1 MNGSGSS
8 GSSSFFE
15 NGGAVGGT
23 FAAVGIVAI
32 LIICGIAWFLYR
44 RRKAQRMDADVAM
57 AASAAAATTR
67 TPFDDDDPEMVEDPA
82 YGAAGAG
89 GAGASSAG
97 YHNNGYY
104 ATSNPEYEPSHFS
117 SGTAPGFAG
126 MGAYGAAAGAGG
138 AGAAAAYNNY
148 YNEGNSQ
155 GHYYDNPGQGAQDYY
170 PQSQEEHAY
179 SQGTHPTDEYGNAIG
194 YGYPV
199 DQQQQHQH
207 QHQQHMQQQH
217 EQPQEWLQP
226 GRSPP
231 LDGEGMPFAT
241 GAVGGS
247 AARRRSAG
255 MTNGH
260 ENELLGPN
268 VFADVPSP
276 EGEGASNHL
285 GEADNRL
292 DHQGLTRAHDQGS
305 ASSLRD
311 DQDYSRRVLSV
322 KNQD

>member
-1 MNGSGSS
+1 M
-8 GSSSFFE
+8 
-15 NGGAVGGT
+15 GGT
-23 FAAVGIVAI
+23 FAAVGIVAV
-32 LIICGIAWFLYR
+32 LIVVGIAWLFYR

-67 TPFDDDDPEMVEDPA
+67 TPFDDDDPEMAEEPGYGA
-82 YGAAGAG
+82 GGAAGA
-89 GAGASSAG
+89 ASSAG
-97 YHNNGYY
+97 YHNGGYY

-126 MGAYGAAAGAGG
+126 MGAYGAAAAAGG
-138 AGAAAAYNNY
+138 AGGAAAYNNY

-155 GHYYDNPGQGAQDYY
+155 GHYYDNPAQAAQDYY
-170 PQSQEEHAY
+170 PQSQEGHAF
-179 SQGTHPTDEYGNAIG
+179 SQGTHPTDEYGNAIA
-194 YGYPV
+194 YGYPM
-199 DQQQQHQH
+199 DQQQQLQQQP
-207 QHQQHMQQQH
+207 QHQQ
-217 EQPQEWLQP
+217 PQDWLQP

-231 LDGEGMPFAT
+231 LDGEGMPFASGVAS
-241 GAVGGS
+241 GAVGAA

-255 MTNGH
+255 MTNPH
-260 ENELLGPN
+260 EDELLGPN
-268 VFADVPSP
+268 VFADAPSP
-276 EGEGASNHL
+276 EGDAAGHNV

-292 DHQGLTRAHDQGS
+292 DHHGLTRAHDQGS